1 MAGTQITLDT
11 NLLLEYWKDQNDRAV
26 VEVLI
31 ALSRSGQVDL
41 AVTARVRED
50 VPRPPLSDRINQL
63 PELNVHEA
71 ASVTRL
77 GSWVLG
83 RDMLGDD
90 RFVAVSQQLDEEL
103 NRRGRIPPDWR
114 DWDHLHAHFLSR
126 RSAFLTWD
134 ERILEIAREL
144 LERLGVVVK
153 SPEAWLSERGLAC
166 RSIEVQP
173 NSGCTR
179 RRPRDEWTDSK

>member
-11 NLLLEYWKDQNDRAV
+11 NLLLEYWKDQKDRAV

-77 GSWVLG
+77 
-83 RDMLGDD
+83 
-90 RFVAVSQQLDEEL
+90 A
-103 NRRGRIPPDWR
+103 RII
-114 DWDHLHAHFLSR
+114 H
-126 RSAFLTWD
+126 
-134 ERILEIAREL
+134 E
-144 LERLGVVVK
+144 
-153 SPEAWLSERGLAC
+153 
-166 RSIEVQP
+166 
-173 NSGCTR
+173 
-179 RRPRDEWTDSK
+179 